1 MGQSIIHCSARIM
14 PIRIEVLPE
23 YVHVAW
29 YGKLV
34 DQDLVLLGREMPK
47 IGQQLGKAPHALHTF
62 DEVDGIGLPPE
73 SLQNHAR
80 QMGLA
85 RLPNRCRVAS
95 VCGNP
100 LAYGMARM
108 MQMLNQNSDIEIEVF
123 SDLEGALR
131 WLKAPTSESP
141 RS

>member
-1 MGQSIIHCSARIM
+1 M

-23 YVHVAW
+23 YVHVSW

-34 DQDLVLLGREMPK
+34 DQDLVLLSREMPK
-47 IGQQLGKAPHALHTF
+47 IGLHLGKAPHVLHTF

-73 SLQNHAR
+73 SLHAHAR
-80 QMGLA
+80 QLGLTQ
-85 RLPNRCRVAS
+85 LPNRCRVAS
-95 VCGNP
+95 VCRNP

-108 MQMLNQNSDIEIEVF
+108 MQMLNHNSDIQIEVF
-123 SDLEGALR
+123 SDMEEALR
-131 WLKAPTSESP
+131 WLKAPASSDP